1 MEAMSEILLDRLA
14 QESNLVAYE
23 SSDDESLN
31 KPLDETSD
39 EPSDETLDE
48 PLNESYRQS
57 YQAVFWTVLSAP
69 NSTCQQW
76 AIMEPWQHPG
86 SSRRPF
92 ITCKNL
98 FPMLMEVHM
107 GDGSKKHKVIRLKA
121 LGNQDEGCP

>member
-1 MEAMSEILLDRLA
+1 MEAISEILLDRLA

-57 YQAVFWTVLSAP
+57 YQTVFWTVLSAT

-76 AIMEPWQHPG
+76 AIKEPWQRPG

-92 ITCKNL
+92 ITCKNP
-98 FPMLMEVHM
+98 FPTLMEVHRGM
-107 GDGSKKHKVIRLKA
+107 AARRL
-121 LGNQDEGCP
+121 LPGQ